1 MGQKI
6 HPTGFRIAIT
16 EQWRSRW
23 YANKKD
29 FSKYLIEDHKIR
41 KFIRKEW
48 QFAAI
53 PKVEIERTGELVTV
67 FVHTARPGVLIG
79 KKGTKVDEFRM
90 ELEKLTGKPVRMKI
104 IEIHRPEMEA
114 NLVAEAVAEQLGKR
128 INYRRALKKVADTS
142 IAAGAKGIKI
152 RVSGRLQGADM
163 SRVGNYPQGP
173 RAVHH
178 TAGASSTT
186 ASRSRATKY
195 GTLGC
200 KVWIFKRR
208 VRPRRD
214 HQRPAARPHRQRT
227 AECPS
232 QTGPVVQHNRMLV
245 TDCLS
250 RV

>member
-29 FSKYLIEDHKIR
+29 FSKNLVEDQKIR
-41 KFIRKEW
+41 RFIRKEW

-90 ELEKLTGKPVRMKI
+90 ELEKLTKKPVRMKI
-104 IEIHRPEMEA
+104 IEIHRPEVEP
-114 NLVAEAVAEQLGKR
+114 NLVAEAVSEQLAKR
-128 INYRRALKKVADTS
+128 INYRRALKKVADAS
-142 IAAGAKGIKI
+142 MAAGAKGIKI
-152 RVSGRLQGADM
+152 RVAGRLGGAEM
-163 SRVGNYPQGP
+163 SRVGTYRKGRVPCGTL
-173 RAVHH
+173 RAQVDYGF
-178 TAGASSTT
+178 AVCQ
-186 ASRSRATKY
+186 TKY

-200 KVWIFKRR
+200 KVWIFKGEFGPGETTNGLLP
-208 VRPRRD
+208 V
-214 HQRPAARPHRQRT
+214 RPAAERPV
-227 AECPS
+227 
-232 QTGPVVQHNRMLV
+232 G
-245 TDCLS
+245 
-250 RV
+250 